1 MRPLNESMNENEET
15 VPCSSG
21 EIRFGLQEPQ
31 TGSGEADTS
40 TSSAKKTQSFGHHVD
55 YRLGRCREDVLG
67 RGVGRGGGGVE
78 LSGTPGAY
86 RLRYELPVARVG
98 PGKNAVQKTIG
109 MEQGI
114 ITRAR
119 CESKCRCRPETTV
132 RLD

>member
-1 MRPLNESMNENEET
+1 M
-15 VPCSSG
+15 
-21 EIRFGLQEPQ
+21 QEPQ
-31 TGSGEADTS
+31 EGNGEADTS

-55 YRLGRCREDVLG
+55 YQLGRCREDVLG
-67 RGVGRGGGGVE
+67 RGVDGGGVE

-119 CESKCRCRPETTV
+119 CESRRKVDDGVAVDQRRRSGWFDPGGV
-132 RLD
+132 